1 MLPLVLG
8 LVGGVVAVLL
18 IVIKSS
24 LDQASSRR
32 EFGDDPVQRRLA
44 GHVDAYTYS
53 TQDDDAYAAFAEAV
67 RREFEV
73 LGVASKERVQRRL
86 MHAAGLNYEQVKQ
99 GLKKKPTPAQ
109 TTGAARAL
117 IRISEEL

>member
-1 MLPLVLG
+1 MVA
-8 LVGGVVAVLL
+8 VAVL
-18 IVIKSS
+18 VIKSS
-24 LDQASSRR
+24 FDQASARK
-32 EFGDDPVQRRLA
+32 EFGDDPVQKRLA
-44 GHVDAYTYS
+44 GRVDAYTYS
-53 TQDDDAYAAFAEAV
+53 TQDDDAYAAFVDAV

-86 MHAAGLNYEQVKQ
+86 MHAAGLNYEQIKQ

-109 TTGAARAL
+109 TKGTARAL